1 MAKAKAE
8 ALELIKKLPDDV
20 TTSGIME
27 ELFFKQPVE
36 KGLQDRDEGRVL
48 TQAELKERMAQ
59 RRKSA
64 GR

>member
-1 MAKAKAE
+1 MVKAQGE

-27 ELFFKQPVE
+27 ELFFKQQVE
-36 KGLQDRDEGRVL
+36 KGLQDVAEGRVL
-48 TQAELKERMAQ
+48 TQAELKERMA
-59 RRKSA
+59 RWRKSA

>member
-1 MAKAKAE
+1 MAKAKTE

-27 ELFFKQPVE
+27 ELFFKQQVE
-36 KGLQDRDEGRVL
+36 KGLQDVAEGRVL
-48 TQAELKERMAQ
+48 TQAELKERMAR

>member
-27 ELFFKQPVE
+27 ELFFKQQVE
-36 KGLQDRDEGRVL
+36 KGLQDVAEGRVL
-48 TQAELKERMAQ
+48 TQAELKERAVRW
-59 RRKSA
+59 RRSA